1 MDRVSEMVDLNNIA
15 ALMQSRLESVREAIS
30 RELCAYP
37 TPIAGCDAHVNQ
49 LLEDRSEVVDAL
61 QRLTR
66 MRAASLSA
74 QSLLDL
80 ARSLRSLDAATL
92 AQIEDELTASRVRA
106 AQSC

>member
-74 QSLLDL
+74 QSLLD
-80 ARSLRSLDAATL
+80 AATL